1 MLPKQIF
8 IVFLALSFT
17 FANPCSQKEPQN
29 RTPDSD
35 DKVYDVAV
43 IYPEFVS
50 VPKTYHTEGVFD
62 YSEAT
67 TVTAKFRGE
76 IDQVF
81 VNEGDAVAV
90 DDPLVSLS
98 NSEIVDIVD
107 IKRAKVREY
116 TARLKE
122 TQEKLAEFGNED
134 QPASMEDTAFL
145 DEDPGDEAI
154 EKDYGSQSTPPERP
168 RTLKA
173 VAEMLE
179 ALVDGKTKEADLW
192 DKRLLELNHLS
203 PVNGVV
209 TKKIASEGNNANEKD
224 PLIEIV
230 QTDPMSVTFNLP
242 QDEASFVDKHS
253 DVKVSPVDAPEVQGT
268 GQVYYIDPSLSTG
281 TDTIQVRA
289 HVSNDEN
296 KIKGGQKASVAVTT
310 RKTNRVIMLPKNIL
324 FYENDKKFV
333 FIVFRERAKLVEV
346 TTGDEDSKGNIQI
359 FGDLRVDDPI
369 IIDRPLE
376 LRHNSFVKI
385 QETRETTTET
395 DSESD
400 AELEE

>member
-1 MLPKQIF
+1 M
-8 IVFLALSFT
+8 
-17 FANPCSQKEPQN
+17 
-29 RTPDSD
+29 
-35 DKVYDVAV
+35 
-43 IYPEFVS
+43 
-50 VPKTYHTEGVFD
+50 PKTYHTEGVFD
-62 YSEAT
+62 YSETT
-67 TVTAKFRGE
+67 TVTAKFGGE
-76 IDQVF
+76 IDQIF
-81 VNEGDAVAV
+81 VNEGDAVSV
-90 DDPLVSLS
+90 DDPLISLS
-98 NSEIVDIVD
+98 NSEIIDIVD

-122 TQEKLAEFGNED
+122 AQERLGESGNED
-134 QPASMEDTAFL
+134 QPASMEDTNFL

-168 RTLKA
+168 RSLKA
-173 VAEMLE
+173 LVEMLE

-192 DKRLLELNHLS
+192 DRRLLELNHLS
-203 PVNGVV
+203 PVNGVA
-209 TKKIASEGNNANEKD
+209 TKKIVSEGNHVSEKD

-253 DVKVSPVDAPEVQGT
+253 DVKVSPVDAPEAQGT

-281 TDTIQVRA
+281 TDSIQVRA

-296 KIKGGQKASVAVTT
+296 KIRGGQKASVMVTT

-333 FIVFRERAKLVEV
+333 FIVFRGRAKLVEV
-346 TTGDEDSKGNIQI
+346 TTGDEDGRGNIQI

-385 QETRETTTET
+385 HETKENSPVEIETE
-395 DSESD
+395 SEAAPS
-400 AELEE
+400 EE

>member
-1 MLPKQIF
+1 M
-8 IVFLALSFT
+8 VFLALSFT

-29 RTPDSD
+29 QTPKGD
-35 DKVYDVAV
+35 DIIYDVSV

-50 VPKTYHTEGVFD
+50 VPKTYNTEGVFD
-62 YSEAT
+62 FSEVT
-67 TVTAKFRGE
+67 TVTAKFKGE
-76 IDQVF
+76 VDQVF

-98 NSEIVDIVD
+98 NLEIIDIVD

-134 QPASMEDTAFL
+134 QPASMEDTSFL
-145 DEDPGDEAI
+145 DEEPGDEAI
-154 EKDYGSQSTPPERP
+154 EKDYGSQATPPERP
-168 RTLKA
+168 RSLKA
-173 VAEMLE
+173 MAEMLE
-179 ALVDGKTKEADLW
+179 TLVDGKTKEADLW
-192 DKRLLELNHLS
+192 DKRLLDLNHLS

-209 TKKIASEGNNANEKD
+209 TKKIVSEGNTVSEKD

-253 DVKVSPVDAPEVQGT
+253 DVKVSPLDAPETQGT
-268 GQVYYIDPSLSTG
+268 GQVYYIDPGLSTG
-281 TDTIQVRA
+281 TDNIQVRA

-296 KIKGGQKASVAVTT
+296 KIKGGQKASVMVTT
-310 RKTNRVIMLPKNIL
+310 RKTNRVILLPKNIL

-346 TTGDEDSKGNIQI
+346 TTGDEDAKGNIQI

-385 QETRETTTET
+385 HETKEATVPETESET
-395 DSESD
+395 
-400 AELEE
+400 APEE